1 MWFVYILE
9 CGNGDLYTGM
19 TNNLEKRIKEH
30 KAGKGGKFTRSFKVR
45 RLVYSELCSDKSMA
59 LKRERQIKSWTR
71 QKKLDLLEIKK

>member
-1 MWFVYILE
+1 MWFVYVLE

-45 RLVYSELCSDKSMA
+45 KLVYTEPCSDKSMA
-59 LKRERQIKSWTR
+59 LKRERQIKGWTR
-71 QKKLDLLEIKK
+71 QKKLELLEIKK